1 MDRAPTI
8 SGGAEILPRSRLL
21 WFRRSFGSSLQ
32 NLSLSSMPNQ
42 GLMDPAARNSFT
54 EYDNC
59 AWISMSTRILHVING
74 DLYSG
79 AERVQDLLALGLPDQ
94 GFEVGF
100 ACVKPNKFPEARQA
114 VDAPIHLLPMSSRFD
129 LASGL
134 RLARIVRKHGYALLH
149 SHTPRAAL
157 VGRVAA
163 SFAGIPMVHHVHSP
177 TARCTEDHGR
187 NRLNSLIERLSVKG
201 VRFLIPVSESLAH
214 YLIDE
219 GFSRERIRIVPNGVP
234 TLGPL
239 SVRARPLDDWVIGTV
254 ALFRPRKGV
263 EILIE
268 ALALLRA
275 RGKSVRMRAVG
286 TFESAD
292 YESVIKG
299 LARRLDVSDL
309 IDWIGF
315 TRDVGSQLAQ
325 MDLFVLPSLYGEG
338 MPMVILE
345 AMAAGVPVLA
355 SDVEGVTE
363 VLEHGCSGL
372 VVAPNDAHS
381 LAETLAAMI
390 DGAFDWDAMRLAGWR
405 RQSDLFSDQSMARGV
420 ADVYREVLCRG

>member
-1 MDRAPTI
+1 
-8 SGGAEILPRSRLL
+8 
-21 WFRRSFGSSLQ
+21 
-32 NLSLSSMPNQ
+32 
-42 GLMDPAARNSFT
+42 
-54 EYDNC
+54 
-59 AWISMSTRILHVING
+59 MSTRIIHVING

-79 AERVQDLLALGLPDQ
+79 AERVQDLLALRLPEQ

-134 RLARIVRKHGYALLH
+134 RLSRIVKKHGYALLH

-163 SFAGIPMVHHVHSP
+163 AFAGIPMVHHVHSP
-177 TARCTEDHGR
+177 TARCTEDLGR
-187 NRLNSLIERLSVKG
+187 NRLNSLIERLSVGG
-201 VRFLIPVSESLAH
+201 VRFLIPVSASLAR
-214 YLIDE
+214 YLREE
-219 GFSRERIRIVPNGVP
+219 GFSRERIRVVPNGVP

-239 SVRARPLDDWVIGTV
+239 SERATPRDHWVIGTV

-263 EILIE
+263 EVLIE

-275 RGKSVRMRAVG
+275 GGRSVRLRAVG
-286 TFESAD
+286 SFESAD

-299 LARRLDVSDL
+299 LARRLGVSDA
-309 IDWIGF
+309 IDWTGF
-315 TRDVGSQLAQ
+315 TRDVESQLAQ

-345 AMAAGVPVLA
+345 AMAAGVPVVA
-355 SDVEGVTE
+355 SDVEGVSE
-363 VLEHGCSGL
+363 VLEHGRSGL
-372 VVAPNDAHS
+372 VVPPNDPH
-381 LAETLAAMI
+381 TLAKTIAATM
-390 DGAFDWDAMRLAGWR
+390 DGAFDWDAMRGAGWR

-420 ADVYREVLCRG
+420 AEVYREVLRFG